1 MLSQRGLSLLFTL
14 VGLAAC
20 TPAPQAD
27 ASVEDVAPRMDATV
41 TPMREASVTDTFVEP
56 LDVRENDDATSGML
70 SRGCSSGSPTGWSVQ
85 TSVVATTPDGRC
97 PDRVRVVARGSNPST
112 CGDIEPCCD
121 FFAQCLFDVEFDTL
135 HESDGGVCARPN
147 RVENLRCRCVGNR
160 VVCDPARR
168 ICPDSLPAGYECAP
182 RPGEA
187 FPRAFCSE
195 CGADAG
201 VSG

>member
-56 LDVRENDDATSGML
+56 LDVRENDDATSAML
-70 SRGCSSGSPTGWSVQ
+70 SRGCFAPSASGWAVNTTVLA
-85 TSVVATTPDGRC
+85 TSADGRC
-97 PDRVRVVARGSNPST
+97 PDRVKVDASASGRSA
-112 CGDIEPCCD
+112 CGAIEPCCD
-121 FFAQCLFDVEFDTL
+121 FFAQCLFDVEFDTVHAGPAGL
-135 HESDGGVCARPN
+135 CPRPN
-147 RVENLRCRCVGNR
+147 RVVNLGCRCVGNR

-168 ICPDSLPAGYECAP
+168 ICPDSLPAGFQCVP
-182 RPGEA
+182 LLGQA
-187 FPRAFCSE
+187 FPRALCSE
-195 CGADAG
+195 CSADAG
-201 VSG
+201 RD